1 MTPKRMTTS
10 YLGNRKVLGDAKYQ
24 KLYRDRSEGRSVY
37 NLKSSSG
44 NNNKYKK
51 TEQKKG
57 ERVQTDQPN

>member
-44 NNNKYKK
+44 NNNNKYKK
-51 TEQKKG
+51 TE
-57 ERVQTDQPN
+57 